1 MPQIAPDKLEII
13 KRALTLQEGWDKALE
28 AIAELDE
35 HKATPEEIAA
45 ARDAYATDELEI
57 DDDAMTSRGDNG
69 HWVQAWVWMY
79 ATADDDD
86 DAEESDLQDCQEGL
100 VGGNA

>member
-57 DDDAMTSRGDNG
+57 DDE
-69 HWVQAWVWMY
+69 
-79 ATADDDD
+79 
-86 DAEESDLQDCQEGL
+86 EESDLQDCQEGL